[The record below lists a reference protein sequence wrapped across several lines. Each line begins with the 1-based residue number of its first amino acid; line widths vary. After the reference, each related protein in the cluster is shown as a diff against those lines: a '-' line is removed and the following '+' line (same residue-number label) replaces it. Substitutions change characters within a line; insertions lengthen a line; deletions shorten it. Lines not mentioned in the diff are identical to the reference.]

1 MQLFLDT
8 PFLLQAVAVTQLYT
22 VFMVISFLIFRQ
34 FFSKVQK
41 MKELWLLI
49 VTLTSLLATGSTMK
63 KMVSRHDL
71 QVNNRLTSWLGRQN
85 VVMWQTTTLKADFF
99 SKQTRQKTMTGKDG
113 LTRQICSCPSL
124 VSLNPD
130 IAIHTI
136 SSIVIST

>member
-1 MQLFLDT
+1 MFAAKLTHFFNEALFWNVWEISTAQTVQLFLDT

-63 KMVSRHDL
+63 K
-71 QVNNRLTSWLGRQN
+71 N
-85 VVMWQTTTLKADFF
+85 
-99 SKQTRQKTMTGKDG
+99 GK
-113 LTRQICSCPSL
+113 
-124 VSLNPD
+124 
-130 IAIHTI
+130 
-136 SSIVIST
+136 